1 MVHTS
6 AAAQERPQPLTGGRI
21 PENDG
26 PSYRLWQREGGQ
38 LPVLIAV
45 PHSGR
50 CYPAFLL
57 GALRQPERASLRLED
72 RHVDALA
79 LPAAEATQTSLLLA
93 DAPRAMIDLN
103 RSADDIDWGMVRG
116 PKPRMTR
123 HSLANRRSRNGLGLV
138 PRRLPGMGEI
148 WRRALDRSELDS
160 WIAGIYHP
168 YHAALSH
175 ELERLRDRWGT
186 ALLIDLHHAALAQSA
201 SARPAGRVRN
211 RRSVRRV
218 VRSGAGRSCDQVF
231 GEQRAPGSAQ
241 PSLCGRICSRPLRTD
256 GTRYSCDPDR
266 GLSQYLSRCT
276 TGPTQRAGRGDRE
289 AFVGPDTHARHRGG
303 VDGQLR
309 RRGASCGMTQKKT
322 TPRKCAGWPRF
333 REECTRVHYRTSD
346 EGKRRPAQEKWVRA
360 ALVSRGGLP

>member
-57 GALRQPERASLRLED
+57 AALRQPERASLRLED
-72 RHVDALA
+72 RYVDALA
-79 LPAAEATQTSLLLA
+79 LPAAETTQTSLLLA

-186 ALLIDLHHAALAQSA
+186 ALLIDLHSMPPLKSGGPGEPAAEFVVGDRFGSSCGDGLAAAALTFLSAAERRVAHNRPYSGGYVLDRHGAPRRGIHAMQLEICRSTYLDAQMREAGPRFMGVARLLGQMVRALAAQVANTSSGDTFRHAA
-201 SARPAGRVRN
+201 
-211 RRSVRRV
+211 
-218 VRSGAGRSCDQVF
+218 
-231 GEQRAPGSAQ
+231 E
-241 PSLCGRICSRPLRTD
+241 
-256 GTRYSCDPDR
+256 
-266 GLSQYLSRCT
+266 
-276 TGPTQRAGRGDRE
+276 
-289 AFVGPDTHARHRGG
+289 
-303 VDGQLR
+303 
-309 RRGASCGMTQKKT
+309 
-322 TPRKCAGWPRF
+322 
-333 REECTRVHYRTSD
+333 
-346 EGKRRPAQEKWVRA
+346 
-360 ALVSRGGLP
+360 

>member
-1 MVHTS
+1 MVDTP
-6 AAAQERPQPLTGGRI
+6 AAAQERLQPLTGGRI
-21 PENDG
+21 PESDA

-57 GALRQPERASLRLED
+57 EALRQPERASLRLED

-186 ALLIDLHHAALAQSA
+186 ALLIDLHSMPPLPKAHPHDQ
-201 SARPAGRVRN
+201 PAEFV
-211 RRSVRRV
+211 
-218 VRSGAGRSCDQVF
+218 
-231 GEQRAPGSAQ
+231 
-241 PSLCGRICSRPLRTD
+241 I
-256 GTRYSCDPDR
+256 
-266 GLSQYLSRCT
+266 
-276 TGPTQRAGRGDRE
+276 GDR
-289 AFVGPDTHARHRGG
+289 F
-303 VDGQLR
+303 
-309 RRGASCGMTQKKT
+309 GASCEPGLVDLAIRYLANNGRRVAHNR
-322 TPRKCAGWPRF
+322 PYAGGYVLDRYGQTARGIHAIQIEVCRSTYLDARLDQP
-333 REECTRVHYRTSD
+333 S
-346 EGKRRPAQEKWVRA
+346 VRA
-360 ALVSRGGLP
+360 GAIAKLLSGLIRTLGTEAALMGNSGAAAQAAE

>member
-1 MVHTS
+1 
-6 AAAQERPQPLTGGRI
+6 
-21 PENDG
+21 
-26 PSYRLWQREGGQ
+26 
-38 LPVLIAV
+38 
-45 PHSGR
+45 
-50 CYPAFLL
+50 LL

-186 ALLIDLHHAALAQSA
+186 ALLIDLHSMPPLPKAHPHDQ
-201 SARPAGRVRN
+201 PAEFV
-211 RRSVRRV
+211 
-218 VRSGAGRSCDQVF
+218 
-231 GEQRAPGSAQ
+231 
-241 PSLCGRICSRPLRTD
+241 I
-256 GTRYSCDPDR
+256 
-266 GLSQYLSRCT
+266 
-276 TGPTQRAGRGDRE
+276 GDR
-289 AFVGPDTHARHRGG
+289 F
-303 VDGQLR
+303 
-309 RRGASCGMTQKKT
+309 GASCEPGLVDLAIRYLANNGRRVAHNR
-322 TPRKCAGWPRF
+322 PYAGGYVLDRYGQTARGIHAIQIEVCRSTYLDARLDQP
-333 REECTRVHYRTSD
+333 S
-346 EGKRRPAQEKWVRA
+346 VRA
-360 ALVSRGGLP
+360 GAIAKLLSGLIRTLGTEAALMGNSGVAAQAAE